1 MKKRF
6 AKIYLEIT
14 NLCNLS
20 CSFCHGTARPPKT
33 VTPEEFRVLAEKLV
47 PYTDYLYLHVLGEPL
62 LHPELPELLR
72 ISDELGF
79 RTCLT
84 TNGTLLR
91 ERQELLL
98 SHAASLGKVSISLHS
113 AEANGV
119 PVIGY
124 LDGLLDTAKA
134 LSARGVVTVLRLWN
148 LGEKGENS
156 ENESILAALRARFP
170 GPWSENRR
178 GTTVAPSLYLE
189 WGERF
194 DWPDLAATDYGEV
207 GTCYGMRDHVAVL
220 SDGSVIPCCLDS
232 EGSITLGNLFTDELS
247 DILATPRATAI
258 LEGFRNRRA
267 VEPLCRRCG
276 YARRFL

>member
-98 SHAASLGKVSISLHS
+98 SHAASSSL
-113 AEANGV
+113 
-119 PVIGY
+119 
-124 LDGLLDTAKA
+124 LLTKPTKI
-134 LSARGVVTVLRLWN
+134 AR
-148 LGEKGENS
+148 
-156 ENESILAALRARFP
+156 
-170 GPWSENRR
+170 
-178 GTTVAPSLYLE
+178 
-189 WGERF
+189 
-194 DWPDLAATDYGEV
+194 
-207 GTCYGMRDHVAVL
+207 CAVL
-220 SDGSVIPCCLDS
+220 CS
-232 EGSITLGNLFTDELS
+232 SIHFLLHETI
-247 DILATPRATAI
+247 ILI
-258 LEGFRNRRA
+258 IS
-267 VEPLCRRCG
+267 
-276 YARRFL
+276 